1 MIYNIL
7 GIIIGIFV
15 LINSIL
21 LIVSK
26 KEKQFVCIINLFL
39 AIGFIGTGIGGFFI
53 PKDLDYIT
61 IILLFI
67 FAVLFLVQYYVFLK
81 KNQAPQKHKVN
92 SSKK

>member
-1 MIYNIL
+1 N
-7 GIIIGIFV
+7 
-15 LINSIL
+15 LI
-21 LIVSK
+21 
-26 KEKQFVCIINLFL
+26 L

-61 IILLFI
+61 IVLLLI

-81 KNQAPQKHKVN
+81 KNQTPQKHKVT

>member
-7 GIIIGIFV
+7 GIIIGIFTF
-15 LINSIL
+15 INSIF

-26 KEKQFVCIINLFL
+26 KEKQFVCIINFVL
-39 AIGFIGTGIGGFFI
+39 ALGFIGTGIGGFFI
-53 PKDLDYIT
+53 PEKLEYIT
-61 IILLFI
+61 IILLLI

-81 KNQAPQKHKVN
+81 KGQASKNHKIT